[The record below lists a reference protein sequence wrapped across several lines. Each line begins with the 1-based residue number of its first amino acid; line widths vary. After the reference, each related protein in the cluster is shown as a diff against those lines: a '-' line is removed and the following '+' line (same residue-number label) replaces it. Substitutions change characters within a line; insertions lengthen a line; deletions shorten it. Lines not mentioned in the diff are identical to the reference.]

1 MKKSHLFYFLCFLL
15 VYLSGTL
22 PVKAQDESKDQLCW
36 IHEEK
41 VKVDMLDK
49 YESTTKDIV
58 KMFKEGD
65 LGIDIYA
72 SQRDDNW
79 FYYLI
84 PISKYSDIDSIY
96 KDFGSAREKVGAD
109 KWTSKMVEN
118 SSTVEM
124 SKDIIVTRSGKYSY
138 TPKNPRIKDNEV
150 KFIHWDYFTVIPE
163 KRKEFFDVAG
173 QFKELYEKND
183 IGMEYGVWFPQFG
196 FDNDL
201 VVVTQA
207 AKDAVD
213 YYQTS
218 HMIDEKLGK
227 DGEML
232 WNKLL
237 TTLKDFTHFNGH
249 PRRDLS
255 MIKQQN

>member
-1 MKKSHLFYFLCFLL
+1 MKKFNLFFSLCFLL
-15 VYLSGTL
+15 VFSSGIL
-22 PVKAQDESKDQLCW
+22 LVNAQDKPKDQLFW

-41 VKVDMLDK
+41 AKVNMLDK
-49 YESTTKDIV
+49 YVSTTKDIF
-58 KMFKEGD
+58 KMFKEEG
-65 LGIDIYA
+65 LGVDIYA
-72 SQRDDNW
+72 SQRDDNQ

-84 PISKYSDIDSIY
+84 PISNYSDIDTIY
-96 KDFGSAREKVGAD
+96 KKFGTVRKKVGAD
-109 KWTSKMVEN
+109 KWTSKMDEN
-118 SSTVEM
+118 SSTIDM
-124 SKDIIVTRSGKYSY
+124 TKDGVITRSGKYSY
-138 TPKNPRIKDNEV
+138 TPKNPRLKEGEA
-150 KFIHWDYFTVIPE
+150 KFIHWDYFTVLPE
-163 KRKEFFDVAG
+163 KRKEFFDIAK

-183 IGMEYGVWFPQFG
+183 IGMGYGVWLPQFG

-207 AKDAVD
+207 GKDAVD

-237 TTLKDFTHFNGH
+237 TILKNFNHLNGH
-249 PRRDLS
+249 PRYDLYL
-255 MIKQQN
+255 MKK

>member
-1 MKKSHLFYFLCFLL
+1 MKRFQLFCFLCFLL
-15 VYLSGTL
+15 VFLSSTL
-22 PVKAQDESKDQLCW
+22 LVKAQDESKDQLCW

-41 VKVDMLDK
+41 AKVNMLDK
-49 YESTTKDIV
+49 YESTSKDII

-65 LGIDIYA
+65 LGIDIYG

-96 KDFGSAREKVGAD
+96 KDFGSAREKAGAD

-118 SSTVEM
+118 ASTVEM
-124 SKDIIVTRSGKYSY
+124 SKDMLVTRSGKYSY
-138 TPKNPRIKDNEV
+138 TPKNPRIKQNEV
-150 KFIHWDYFTVIPE
+150 NFIHWDYFTVLPE
-163 KRKEFFDVAG
+163 KRKEFFDIAE

-183 IGMEYGVWFPQFG
+183 IGMGYGVWFPQFG

-201 VVVTQA
+201 VVVTQG
-207 AKDAVD
+207 AKDDVD
-213 YYQTS
+213 YYQAS
-218 HMIDEKLGK
+218 NAINEKLGK

-237 TTLKDFTHFNGH
+237 STLKDFTHFNGR
-249 PRRDLS
+249 PRHDLS
-255 MIKQQN
+255 LMKKQ